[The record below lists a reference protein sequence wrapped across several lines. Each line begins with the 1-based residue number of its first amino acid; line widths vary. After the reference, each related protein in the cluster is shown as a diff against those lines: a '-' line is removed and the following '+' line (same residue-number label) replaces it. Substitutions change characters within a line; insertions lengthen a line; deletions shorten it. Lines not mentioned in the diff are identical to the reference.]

1 MVITI
6 QKYTQLSNTVM
17 FQKRFR
23 YHIIIENTLLRQ
35 YIVIGLLHIMMK
47 IEILKEYGAISAS
60 FSNIIE
66 RMIMMQITLNI

>member
-6 QKYTQLSNTVM
+6 HKYTQLSNTVK

-35 YIVIGLLHIMMK
+35 YIVIRWLHIMMK
-47 IEILKEYGAISAS
+47 IEIRNISAI